1 MTPARGRTKARFW
14 VGDEEMAKKD
24 DDHHIHGHNPRLP
37 QWQATRAPRR
47 RALGRLVAYFVFA
60 SLIFYAVYNLILQ
73 PSNSVTDRNQPATNR
88 ESVPGQGA
96 KGGQDKAYNGPLR
109 FPELAKTLRNIQ
121 GTGGSY
127 ERNRNVLFAASNL
140 KSVSTLL
147 PMACQ
152 MSAQDM
158 NHVHFAIAGSSEV
171 PLKELLQINGIDD
184 SCKLFLHDARTDH
197 AATSTKT
204 RLKLAT
210 IRSFFYIN
218 NFMHPQ
224 AIIVDG
230 SHLEDDYFLR
240 AIRDQVMAT
249 KSALIELP
257 DKSETRFSWI
267 SKLDASS
274 LSAWNKVHFDIL
286 IQAPPLG
293 TANLQRLLTSLRNA
307 DKSPISM
314 PHLTIE
320 LPSVVEQPLEKF
332 LSGFQ
337 WPLRTSGQLPQSQM
351 ISLRHRIPSHQIDEE
366 ESSVRF
372 LESFWPGNP
381 SHNHVLVLA
390 PHTEVSSQFFHYVK
404 YTMLHSFYSR
414 ASILH
419 DWTDN
424 IMGISLQSRS
434 TLLDD
439 TTPLTVP
446 KTNDDSDSDN
456 PFFWQA
462 PTSDAILI
470 LGDKWVELH
479 GYVSRILERQ
489 HTKTDTPAF
498 LAKKHATKKH
508 PAWLEY
514 VLQLSRLRGYLTLYP
529 SPETANVILGAHSDL
544 SNVPEEYLGDEEEDG
559 DKGRADKATSTFDST
574 SQINMLVTLPGK
586 GELPALEEVP
596 LVSWDGKTLTFAEME
611 SSSRTLARLFRQEVG
626 GCSESQSDEE
636 DDYGMPRRDKDAGD
650 LFCNTAGSTSEAASG
665 SAEAPQAAKAAPAE
679 AAPAEKLV
687 KDEA

>member
-24 DDHHIHGHNPRLP
+24 DDHHIHGHNARLP

-47 RALGRLVAYFVFA
+47 RALGRLFGYVAFA
-60 SLIFYAVYNLILQ
+60 SLIFYVVYSLILS
-73 PSNSVTDRNQPATNR
+73 PSNTVTDRRQSAPDREPA
-88 ESVPGQGA
+88 PGPR
-96 KGGQDKAYNGPLR
+96 GGQDKAYNGPFR

-127 ERNRNVLFAASNL
+127 ERNRNVLFAASSL

-152 MSAQDM
+152 MSAQDQ
-158 NHVHFAIAGSSEV
+158 NHVHFAIAGRSEV

-197 AATSTKT
+197 AATSTET

-230 SHLEDDYFLR
+230 SHLEDDFFLR
-240 AIRDQVMAT
+240 SIRDQVMGT

-257 DKSETRFSWI
+257 DKPEKRFSWI

-274 LSAWNKVHFDIL
+274 LSAWNKVHFDII

-307 DKSPISM
+307 DKSPISI

-337 WPLRTSGQLPQSQM
+337 WPLRSSGQLPQSQM
-351 ISLRHRIPSHQIDEE
+351 LSLRHRIPSHQIDEE

-372 LESFWPGNP
+372 LESFWPGKP

-390 PHTEVSSQFFHYVK
+390 PHTEVSHQFFHYVK

-414 ASILH
+414 AAILH

-434 TLLDD
+434 TLLDE
-439 TTPLTVP
+439 TTPLTAP
-446 KTNDDSDSDN
+446 KSHDEEPDSDN
-456 PFFWQA
+456 SFFWQA

-470 LGDKWVELH
+470 MGDKWVELH

-489 HTKTDTPAF
+489 QTKTDTPAF
-498 LAKKHATKKH
+498 LAKKHTTKKH

-514 VLQLSRLRGYLTLYP
+514 LLQLSRLRGYLTLYP
-529 SPETANVILGAHSDL
+529 SPETASVILGAHSDL

-559 DKGRADKATSTFDST
+559 NKGRADRATSTFDSI
-574 SQINMLVTLPGK
+574 SQIDMLATLPGK
-586 GELPALEEVP
+586 GELPALEDVP
-596 LVSWDGKTLTFAEME
+596 LVSWDGNTLTFAELE
-611 SSSRTLARLFRQEVG
+611 STSRKLASLFRQEVG
-626 GCSESQSDEE
+626 GCSEGESDEE

-650 LFCNTAGSTSEAASG
+650 LFCNTAGSASEA
-665 SAEAPQAAKAAPAE
+665 AEAPQAAAAAPAK

>member
-60 SLIFYAVYNLILQ
+60 SLIFYVVYNLILS

-152 MSAQDM
+152 MFAQDM

-184 SCKLFLHDARTDH
+184 SCKLFLHV
-197 AATSTKT
+197 
-204 RLKLAT
+204 
-210 IRSFFYIN
+210 YIN

-230 SHLEDDYFLR
+230 SHLEDDYFLH

-257 DKSETRFSWI
+257 DKPETRFSWI

-307 DKSPISM
+307 DKSPISI

-337 WPLRTSGQLPQSQM
+337 WPLRSSGQLPQSQM

-366 ESSVRF
+366 ESSLNR
-372 LESFWPGNP
+372 PD
-381 SHNHVLVLA
+381 
-390 PHTEVSSQFFHYVK
+390 VK

-439 TTPLTVP
+439 TTPLTAP
-446 KTNDDSDSDN
+446 KTTDDSDSDN

-574 SQINMLVTLPGK
+574 SLINMLATLPGK

-665 SAEAPQAAKAAPAE
+665 SAEAPQAA
-679 AAPAEKLV
+679 AAPAEKVV